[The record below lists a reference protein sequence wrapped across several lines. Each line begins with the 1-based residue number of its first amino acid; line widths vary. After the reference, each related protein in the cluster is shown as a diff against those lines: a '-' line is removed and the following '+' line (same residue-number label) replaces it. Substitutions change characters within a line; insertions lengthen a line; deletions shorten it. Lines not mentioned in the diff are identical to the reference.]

1 MKKYQKYTAVGA
13 AIVIVLIVG
22 IVLAFSNNNKPTT
35 SDSVGPKADEGLL
48 KTTDNEKNPASEIGV
63 GEFMID
69 EKNFEK
75 EITEYKGIAMVDFF
89 LPTCPHCQ
97 KIGPVISEIANET
110 QGKYKIGKL
119 NANTSPDMATK
130 FSIQS
135 VPAMIFFKDGKEVD
149 RLIGSREKAEILA
162 KLEEVSKK

>member
-1 MKKYQKYTAVGA
+1 MKKYQKYTAVFV
-13 AIVIVLIVG
+13 AIIIVLTVG

-35 SDSVGPKADEGLL
+35 SDRVDKANEGLL
-48 KTTDNEKNPASEIGV
+48 KTANDEKNPASEIGV

-69 EKNFEK
+69 EKNFPK
-75 EITEYKGIAMVDFF
+75 EITEYKGVAMVDFF

-97 KIGPVISEIANET
+97 KIGPVISAIANET

-135 VPAMIFFKDGKEVD
+135 VPAMIFFKNGKEVD
-149 RLIGSREKAEILA
+149 RLIGAREKAEILA